1 MSDGEEERG
10 RYLAVRTG
18 VQSMVIYRATGLCE
32 TCADCGCGDQQEPI
46 DLSPGGIMRLVAA
59 SGISLGDVIGG
70 AREARKTTKAGRNG
84 GRSDSHPANHG

>member
-1 MSDGEEERG
+1 MSGNGQQAEGTEERG

-32 TCADCGCGDQQEPI
+32 RCADCGCGDQQEPI

-70 AREARKTTKAGRNG
+70 AREARKAGKNG
-84 GRSDSHPANHG
+84 G

>member
-1 MSDGEEERG
+1 MSDNGTEERG

-32 TCADCGCGDQQEPI
+32 TCSECGCGDQQEPI
-46 DLSPGGIMRLVAA
+46 DLSPAGIMRLVAA

-70 AREARKTTKAGRNG
+70 AREARKTAKAGGRNG
-84 GRSDSHPANHG
+84 G